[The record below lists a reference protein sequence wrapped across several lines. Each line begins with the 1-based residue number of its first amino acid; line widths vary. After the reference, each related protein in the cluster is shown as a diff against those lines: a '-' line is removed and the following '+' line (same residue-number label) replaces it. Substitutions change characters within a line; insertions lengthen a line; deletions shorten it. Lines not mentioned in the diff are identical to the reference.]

1 MELSLKEKREY
12 CIAHYVKRGYTR
24 EQADEFTSHKEE
36 EIQRLYDYVLWFEEE
51 LKNAGPYKK
60 SSPLLK

>member
-1 MELSLKEKREY
+1 MELSLEEKREY
-12 CIAHYVKRGYTR
+12 CVAHYVKRGYTR

-36 EIQRLYDYVLWFEEE
+36 EIQRVYDYVLSFEEK
-51 LKNAGPYKK
+51 LQNAGPYKK